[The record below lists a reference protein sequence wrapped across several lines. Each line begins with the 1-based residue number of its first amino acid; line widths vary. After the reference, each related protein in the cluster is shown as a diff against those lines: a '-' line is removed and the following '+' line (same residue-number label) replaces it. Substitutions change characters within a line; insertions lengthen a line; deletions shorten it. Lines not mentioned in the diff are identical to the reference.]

1 MENSANQLFRVSEI
15 EIHYRN
21 KVHPKDR
28 LQINSSKQAYEGF
41 LSIWDMN
48 KIELIE
54 QFGIMLLDRQC
65 RCIGASVIST
75 GGTSACIVEPKL
87 IFATAL
93 KAQAS
98 SIILAHNHP
107 SGCLKPSDMDTQIT
121 ENLTE
126 GAKLLGMYVTDH
138 LIISK
143 YDYYSFTDNGMTS
156 KSVKWSTLT
165 S

>member
-1 MENSANQLFRVSEI
+1 MGSSTNRLFRVSEI

-21 KVHPKDR
+21 QVHPRER
-28 LQINSSKQAYEGF
+28 LQLNSSQQAYDAF
-41 LSIWDMN
+41 LSIWDLN

-65 RCIGASVIST
+65 RCIGGSIIST

-87 IFATAL
+87 IFGTAL

-98 SIILAHNHP
+98 GIIVAHNHP
-107 SGCLKPSDMDTQIT
+107 SGCLKPSDQDIQIT
-121 ENLTE
+121 DNLKD
-126 GAKLLGMYVTDH
+126 GAKLLGMYLTDH
-138 LIISK
+138 LIISR
-143 YDYYSFTDNGMTS
+143 YDYHSFADNGQTS